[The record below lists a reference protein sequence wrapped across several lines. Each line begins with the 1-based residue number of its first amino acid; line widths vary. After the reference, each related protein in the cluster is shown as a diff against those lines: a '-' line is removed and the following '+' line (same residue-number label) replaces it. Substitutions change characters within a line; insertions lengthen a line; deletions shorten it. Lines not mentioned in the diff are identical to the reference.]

1 MDLPELWAIF
11 GPGVA
16 GAVFGAG
23 WWFWIDAVVCSS
35 VKVSVVHYLPGI
47 FASIASLMFNC
58 VRKEDIDYSP
68 YEEGEWRLKLWL
80 FFAYVVSFV
89 SLAAS
94 VGLLIQDSIVKTG
107 PSVWTGTAGIL
118 QCWPN
123 LLGFILGMS
132 YGDMCSLLEL
142 GIMTEG
148 VGCKPNSNVFRGV
161 NSPAIRHEENLN
173 SCSSCHA
180 EMERHAVFSY
190 IPRMLKLEVE
200 AKNKQMGLMSSMC
213 RLILVTA
220 ITLAAHQ
227 FSISSSLPIGV
238 CYGLNGNNLPPPSE
252 VVGLYKRS
260 GIEFIRL
267 YEPRSDVLEA
277 LRGSG
282 LAVALCPTNE
292 DLANIAQRQDAA
304 DAWVHTNIAP
314 YMSDVVFRWIILGN
328 EVIPGPLASY
338 VPAAIANTR
347 NSLAAIGLANVT
359 VTTTIPGNAL
369 EASYPPS
376 AGAFRSDVTDVMIA
390 VAGILASSGAPLMI
404 NVYPYFSYA
413 SNPSQVPVDYAL
425 FAATTPVVTDGS
437 FLYYDLFDAMVD
449 AFHAALERIGYPG
462 LRVAIGESGWP
473 SAGNDPY
480 TSIDNAMIYNRNL
493 VNHVLTN
500 GTPRRPGEIMET
512 FLFAMF
518 NENLKPG
525 AVEQNFG
532 FFYPNMNPVYPFW

>member
-1 MDLPELWAIF
+1 
-11 GPGVA
+11 
-16 GAVFGAG
+16 
-23 WWFWIDAVVCSS
+23 
-35 VKVSVVHYLPGI
+35 
-47 FASIASLMFNC
+47 
-58 VRKEDIDYSP
+58 
-68 YEEGEWRLKLWL
+68 
-80 FFAYVVSFV
+80 
-89 SLAAS
+89 
-94 VGLLIQDSIVKTG
+94 
-107 PSVWTGTAGIL
+107 
-118 QCWPN
+118 
-123 LLGFILGMS
+123 
-132 YGDMCSLLEL
+132 
-142 GIMTEG
+142 
-148 VGCKPNSNVFRGV
+148 
-161 NSPAIRHEENLN
+161 
-173 SCSSCHA
+173 
-180 EMERHAVFSY
+180 MERHAVFSY

-292 DLANIAQRQDAA
+292 DLASIAQRPDAA
-304 DAWVHTNIAP
+304 DAWVNTNIAP
-314 YMSDVVFRWIILGN
+314 YTRDVIFRWIILGN
-328 EVIPGPLASY
+328 EVIPGPLANY

-359 VTTTIPGNAL
+359 VTTAIPGNAL

-376 AGAFRSDVTDVMIA
+376 AGAFRSDITDVMVA

-404 NVYPYFSYA
+404 NVYPYFAYA
-413 SNPSQVPVDYAL
+413 SNPSKVPVDYAL
-425 FAATTPVVTDGS
+425 FAATTPVLTDGS

-518 NENLKPG
+518 NENLKQG

>member
-1 MDLPELWAIF
+1 
-11 GPGVA
+11 
-16 GAVFGAG
+16 
-23 WWFWIDAVVCSS
+23 
-35 VKVSVVHYLPGI
+35 
-47 FASIASLMFNC
+47 
-58 VRKEDIDYSP
+58 
-68 YEEGEWRLKLWL
+68 
-80 FFAYVVSFV
+80 
-89 SLAAS
+89 
-94 VGLLIQDSIVKTG
+94 
-107 PSVWTGTAGIL
+107 
-118 QCWPN
+118 
-123 LLGFILGMS
+123 
-132 YGDMCSLLEL
+132 
-142 GIMTEG
+142 
-148 VGCKPNSNVFRGV
+148 
-161 NSPAIRHEENLN
+161 
-173 SCSSCHA
+173 
-180 EMERHAVFSY
+180 
-190 IPRMLKLEVE
+190 
-200 AKNKQMGLMSSMC
+200 MGLMSSLC
-213 RLILVTA
+213 RFILVTT
-220 ITLAAHQ
+220 ILLAAHQ

-238 CYGLNGNNLPPPSE
+238 CYGLNGNDLPPPSE

-267 YEPRSDVLEA
+267 YEPRPDVLEA

-282 LAVALCPTNE
+282 LAVALCPLNE
-292 DLANIAQRQDAA
+292 DLANIAQRPGAA
-304 DAWVHTNIAP
+304 DAWVNTNIAP
-314 YMSDVVFRWIILGN
+314 YMSDVLFRWIILGN
-328 EVIPGPLASY
+328 EVIPGPLANY

-359 VTTTIPGNAL
+359 VTTAIPGNAL

-376 AGAFRSDVTDVMIA
+376 AGAFSSDITDVMIA
-390 VAGILASSGAPLMI
+390 VAGILAGSDAPLMI
-404 NVYPYFSYA
+404 NVYPYFAYA
-413 SNPSQVPVDYAL
+413 SNPSQVSADYAL
-425 FAATTPVVTDGS
+425 FAATTPVVIDGS

-518 NENLKPG
+518 NENLKQG

>member
-1 MDLPELWAIF
+1 MKARTPCAEESQERNILSLEKTKNSSFWKLCSRTISVHCLQVISPMCHRSKVNPPASI
-11 GPGVA
+11 GVA
-16 GAVFGAG
+16 NH
-23 WWFWIDAVVCSS
+23 
-35 VKVSVVHYLPGI
+35 VSKMVNP
-47 FASIASLMFNC
+47 N
-58 VRKEDIDYSP
+58 RIDYGRMHAP
-68 YEEGEWRLKLWL
+68 Y
-80 FFAYVVSFV
+80 
-89 SLAAS
+89 
-94 VGLLIQDSIVKTG
+94 SIN
-107 PSVWTGTAGIL
+107 SSIE
-118 QCWPN
+118 
-123 LLGFILGMS
+123 
-132 YGDMCSLLEL
+132 YSLL
-142 GIMTEG
+142 
-148 VGCKPNSNVFRGV
+148 CFP
-161 NSPAIRHEENLN
+161 
-173 SCSSCHA
+173 C
-180 EMERHAVFSY
+180 
-190 IPRMLKLEVE
+190 
-200 AKNKQMGLMSSMC
+200 
-213 RLILVTA
+213 
-220 ITLAAHQ
+220 
-227 FSISSSLPIGV
+227 SLPIGV

-282 LAVALCPTNE
+282 LAVALCPANE
-292 DLANIAQRQDAA
+292 DLANIAQRPDAA
-304 DAWVHTNIAP
+304 DAWVNTNIAP
-314 YMSDVVFRWIILGN
+314 YMSDVLFRWIILGN
-328 EVIPGPLASY
+328 EVIPGPLANY

-359 VTTTIPGNAL
+359 VTTAIPGNAL

-376 AGAFRSDVTDVMIA
+376 AGAFSSDVTDVMIA

-413 SNPSQVPVDYAL
+413 SNPSQVSVDYAL

-449 AFHAALERIGYPG
+449 AFHAALEKIGYPG

-473 SAGNDPY
+473 SAGNDPF

-518 NENLKPG
+518 NENLKQG

>member
-1 MDLPELWAIF
+1 ML
-11 GPGVA
+11 
-16 GAVFGAG
+16 
-23 WWFWIDAVVCSS
+23 
-35 VKVSVVHYLPGI
+35 
-47 FASIASLMFNC
+47 SL
-58 VRKEDIDYSP
+58 I
-68 YEEGEWRLKLWL
+68 
-80 FFAYVVSFV
+80 
-89 SLAAS
+89 
-94 VGLLIQDSIVKTG
+94 I
-107 PSVWTGTAGIL
+107 
-118 QCWPN
+118 
-123 LLGFILGMS
+123 
-132 YGDMCSLLEL
+132 
-142 GIMTEG
+142 
-148 VGCKPNSNVFRGV
+148 
-161 NSPAIRHEENLN
+161 
-173 SCSSCHA
+173 
-180 EMERHAVFSY
+180 
-190 IPRMLKLEVE
+190 
-200 AKNKQMGLMSSMC
+200 
-213 RLILVTA
+213 
-220 ITLAAHQ
+220 
-227 FSISSSLPIGV
+227 
-238 CYGLNGNNLPPPSE
+238 NN
-252 VVGLYKRS
+252 
-260 GIEFIRL
+260 
-267 YEPRSDVLEA
+267 
-277 LRGSG
+277 
-282 LAVALCPTNE
+282 
-292 DLANIAQRQDAA
+292 
-304 DAWVHTNIAP
+304 
-314 YMSDVVFRWIILGN
+314 
-328 EVIPGPLASY
+328 Y

-359 VTTTIPGNAL
+359 VTTAIPGNAL

-404 NVYPYFSYA
+404 NVYPYFAYA